1 LTGPGKHA
9 EGKGEALTVESVLRL
24 FVPLL
29 ASAGVENP
37 LLDAQVLL
45 SRVLKVERHQLIID
59 HRRRIS
65 AALFRRMEGLVK
77 RRLGGEPVAYLTGR
91 KEFYGLEF
99 LVTRDVLIPRP
110 ETELLV
116 DLAVFY
122 AQPGGRVLDL
132 GTGSGAIAI
141 SIKHARP
148 DLEVD
153 ASDVSGAALRVARGN
168 CRRVLKRNAV
178 RFSMGD
184 RFSPFTG
191 RRFNIVVSNPP
202 YVDPGMKNSLARE
215 LSFEPPI
222 ALYAGNGGTG
232 LISEIIGGAAEHLE
246 DGGILLLEI
255 DPAHVKTVRDQAELN
270 GFTIS
275 LFSDYA
281 GLTRAAVL
289 KK

>member
-1 LTGPGKHA
+1 M
-9 EGKGEALTVESVLRL
+9 ESVLRL
-24 FVPLL
+24 MVPLL

-45 SRVLKVERHQLIID
+45 SHALKVQRHQLIID
-59 HRRRIS
+59 HRRKVP
-65 AALFRRMEGLVK
+65 AALFRRVEGLVK

-99 LVTRDVLIPRP
+99 FVTRDVLIPRP

-116 DLAVFY
+116 DLSIFY
-122 AQPGGRVLDL
+122 APPGGRLLDL

-141 SIKHARP
+141 SVKHARP
-148 DLEVD
+148 DLEVS

-168 CRRVLKRNAV
+168 CRRLLNRNAV

-184 RFSPFTG
+184 MYSPFTG
-191 RRFNIVVSNPP
+191 RRFDIIVSNPP

-232 LISEIIGGAAEHLE
+232 LISMLIGGAASHIE

-255 DPAHVKTVRDQAELN
+255 DPAHVRTVRDQAASN
-270 GFTIS
+270 GFMVS

-281 GLTRAAVL
+281 GLIRAAAL